1 MTTPNISCYTAI
13 MSVSK
18 EMTITCPNCGKKTK
32 TLVYN
37 AVDASQNPELKASVL
52 DGTIFMFQCPG
63 CNDVARLHQDFV
75 YSDPN
80 RKLMIAYACTEQS
93 ISDMESEISRTKE
106 QYSAMGIAVSYRIT
120 RDAQSLSEK
129 VLITEDGF
137 DDRVVEVIKAA
148 YAQEARE
155 QNPDT
160 PFNRVQYISQATK
173 GAGYDLVF
181 TNGDEPVFSA
191 QFTKADYDRFAAFG
205 KEQFPKTKHAH
216 PYIVDEEWARE
227 CFTE

>member
-1 MTTPNISCYTAI
+1 

-18 EMTITCPNCGKKTK
+18 EMTITCPTCGKKTK
-32 TLVYN
+32 TLVHN
-37 AVDASQNPELKASVL
+37 AVDATQNPELKASVL

-63 CNDVARLHQDFV
+63 CGEVARMNQDFV

-80 RKLMIAYACTEQS
+80 RKLMIAYACTEKS
-93 ISDMESEISRTKE
+93 VSDMESGITATKE

-120 RDAQSLSEK
+120 RDVQSLSEK
-129 VLITEDGF
+129 VLIAEDGF

-148 YAQEARE
+148 YANEAHE

-160 PFNRVQYISQATK
+160 PFTRIQYISQASKT
-173 GAGYDLVF
+173 AGYDLVF
-181 TNGDEPVFSA
+181 TNGDEVVFSA
-191 QFTKADYDRFAAFG
+191 QFSREDYDRFAAFG

-216 PYIVDEEWARE
+216 PYIVDEAWALE
-227 CFTE
+227 CFNE